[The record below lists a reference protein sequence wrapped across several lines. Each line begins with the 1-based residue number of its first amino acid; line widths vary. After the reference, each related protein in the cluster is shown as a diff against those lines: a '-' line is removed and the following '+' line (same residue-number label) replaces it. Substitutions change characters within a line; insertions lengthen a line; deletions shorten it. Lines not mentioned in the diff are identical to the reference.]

1 MRLDKIDLNLFIV
14 FDALYRERS
23 VTRVALSL
31 NLTQPGVSNALS
43 RLRQTFDDPLFIRSP
58 DGMLPTPV
66 ADSIVADVRKGL
78 ALLRRTVG
86 SNAHFK
92 PLTAVKTFRL
102 AMNDL
107 TESLL
112 LSPMQAM
119 LKTQAPNINLTS
131 YYSDSRVATEDL
143 KSNAIDLL
151 IDSQQVNAKE
161 LVSMPLLELP
171 YVVVM
176 RANHPLATNPFTL
189 KQYLSAEHLHVS
201 SRRKGRGHVDIALHS
216 IGHRRNIK
224 MRVQNYLIAE
234 KVTQESDLLW
244 TAPNLPGTTGDLHIT
259 PLPFEVEPL
268 KLYLYWHKTT
278 DDDPAN
284 QWMRELI
291 HSVVPS
297 HVSSRPG
304 SG

>member
-1 MRLDKIDLNLFIV
+1 MRLDKIDLNLFII

-23 VTRVALSL
+23 VTRVALTL

-58 DGMLPTPV
+58 GGMMPTPV
-66 ADSIVADVRKGL
+66 ADSIVADIRKGL

-86 SNAHFK
+86 SNARFD
-92 PLTAVKTFRL
+92 PLTAEKTFRL

-119 LKTQAPNINLTS
+119 LKVQAPNINLTS

-161 LVSMPLLELP
+161 LVSIPLLELP

-176 RANHPLATNPFTL
+176 RRGHPLANTPLTL
-189 KQYLSAEHLHVS
+189 DHYLNAEHLHVS

-216 IGHRRNIK
+216 IGQRRNIK
-224 MRVQNYLIAE
+224 MRVQSYLIAE
-234 KVTQESDLLW
+234 KVTEQSDLLW
-244 TAPNLPGTTGDLHIT
+244 TAPNVPGAIGDLHKAPP
-259 PLPFEVEPL
+259 PLEVDPL
-268 KLYLYWHKTT
+268 KLYLYWHKST

-284 QWMRELI
+284 QWMRALI
-291 HSVVPS
+291 HSVAPS
-297 HVSSRPG
+297 HVSSHPG
-304 SG
+304 SS

>member
-23 VTRVALSL
+23 VTRVALTL
-31 NLTQPGVSNALS
+31 NLTQPGVSNALN
-43 RLRQTFDDPLFIRSP
+43 RLRQTFDDPLFVRSP

-66 ADSIVADVRKGL
+66 ADSIVADIRKGL

-86 SNAHFK
+86 SNAHFN
-92 PLTAVKTFRL
+92 PLTAEKTFRL

-107 TESLL
+107 TESML
-112 LSPMQAM
+112 LSPIQAR
-119 LKTQAPNINLTS
+119 LKSQAPHINLTS
-131 YYSDSRVATEDL
+131 YYADSRVATEDL

-176 RANHPLATNPFTL
+176 RADHPLASNPFTL
-189 KQYLSAEHLHVS
+189 EQYLSAEHLHVS

-224 MRVQNYLIAE
+224 MRVQSYMIAE
-234 KVTQESDLLW
+234 KVTEQNDLIW
-244 TAPNLPGTTGDLHIT
+244 TAPDIPGNAGGLHKV

-268 KLYLYWHKTT
+268 KLYLYWHKSA

-284 QWMRELI
+284 QWMRELVNNVAVDPE
-291 HSVVPS
+291 SAQS
-297 HVSSRPG
+297 
-304 SG
+304 